1 MSFSRKA
8 ADFHLFAKGFAKG
21 AKREALQDAMGF
33 LGSLP
38 PARVAEAEDFILNAA
53 WQCLRATEEE
63 NEAPTRPAFAEKLE
77 NTRKTA
83 HKFSR
88 GLNSIIGY
96 VHPIALRHRLLNVAS
111 DKIKDEALLYNFLEI
126 QRRLPFLIDTLTAVE
141 GGLREQG
148 LDKGA
153 GGSPSWYETLIGS
166 AKWQLVLD
174 CHSLFEE
181 YHPGEATPTKFGP
194 FNNFCEEVYGIALDI
209 EPTADGIGIRRY
221 TEEVCRVSKEIA
233 LIQARHNKTRR
244 ALKDP
249 KLSKKARLALMADQ
263 EENIRQLQSI
273 NSQYP
278 W

>member
-8 ADFHLFAKGFAKG
+8 ADFNVFKKGFAEG
-21 AKREALQDAMGF
+21 VNREALQNAAGF

-38 PARVAEAEDFILNAA
+38 AAQAEDFVLNAA

-63 NEAPTRPAFAEKLE
+63 NEAPTRPAFAERLWRTL
-77 NTRKTA
+77 NTAREL
-83 HKFSR
+83 SR
-88 GLNSIIGY
+88 QLKGITGY
-96 VHPIALRHRLLNVAS
+96 VHPIALLYNLL
-111 DKIKDEALLYNFLEI
+111 DIEDDDIKRQALFYNFLEF

-141 GGLREQG
+141 GKLKEQG
-148 LDKGA
+148 LDEGA
-153 GGSPSWYETLIGS
+153 GGSPNWYETLNGS
-166 AKWQLVLD
+166 AKWQLACE
-174 CHSLFEE
+174 CHGIFDE

-221 TEEVCRVSKEIA
+221 TEEVCRIYKEYA
-233 LIQARHNKTRR
+233 RIQARHNKTRR

-263 EENIRQLQSI
+263 EENIRQLQAIESR
-273 NSQYP
+273 YP
-278 W
+278 E